1 MNSDKAL
8 VWSSVMRLILAL
20 NIIYEENSIIVHRE
34 ESRPVKFY
42 LEDLVIADRLLKK
55 ALRLLF

>member
-42 LEDLVIADRLLKK
+42 LEELVIADRLLKK
-55 ALRLLF
+55 ALRLSF